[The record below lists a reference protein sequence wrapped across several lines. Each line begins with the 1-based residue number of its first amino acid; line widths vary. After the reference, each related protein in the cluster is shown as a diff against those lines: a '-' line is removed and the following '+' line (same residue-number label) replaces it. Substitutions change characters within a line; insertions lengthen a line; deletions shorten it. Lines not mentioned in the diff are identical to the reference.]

1 LLLLL
6 ALEAR
11 AQGAPKIELLPAPK
25 APEDYEHQFKGC
37 LENSECDQVM
47 GHQLSRW
54 NELVK
59 KLKLPEMEEKE
70 RVRYLELFRAKYG
83 IPVEFYTVQKSQQG
97 FKPLLFNSSCREH
110 NPKSGAKILRGTAF
124 LKGLSHE
131 KAVVWRDQTQIEVPI
146 GELLTPQPVVAY
158 RDAAIARY
166 ELPLGD
172 QPLFIR
178 NNHLYVL
185 READDL
191 FYFLTVSEA
200 GDGAPLRVG
209 TEAHG
214 GPVSEGRGGARAE
227 ALRNQLLQDR
237 LGRGLKEERDREAA
251 PGLRYLSVAVRSL
264 VARPLQPDEVTSF
277 R

>member
-1 LLLLL
+1 MGTHMRLSYLLLLL

-200 GDGAPLRVG
+200 GDWKIEQVDMERLSAWELKRTEVPCPKDAGAP
-209 TEAHG
+209 
-214 GPVSEGRGGARAE
+214 
-227 ALRNQLLQDR
+227 
-237 LGRGLKEERDREAA
+237 A
-251 PGLRYLSVAVRSL
+251 PKLFG
-264 VARPLQPDEVTSF
+264 TSF
-277 R
+277 CKTVWDEDLKKSVTVKLHQGCVI